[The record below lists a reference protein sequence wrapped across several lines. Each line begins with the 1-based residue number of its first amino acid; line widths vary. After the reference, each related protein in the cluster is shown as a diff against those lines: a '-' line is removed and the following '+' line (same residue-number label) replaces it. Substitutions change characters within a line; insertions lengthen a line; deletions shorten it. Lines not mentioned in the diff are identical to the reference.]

1 MENKTETIKDQ
12 TEQVLEQ
19 SFGIIGKLN
28 SSISELDFGQS
39 LSESSLDKLKL
50 HLGYTK
56 TFSDL
61 AKTRVLYTRVME
73 YEGGNALNPAE
84 KKLDAGN
91 PRARG
96 PKVGTGSVRV
106 GDRESVEQDSE

>member
-28 SSISELDFGQS
+28 NSISELDFGQS

-73 YEGGNALNPAE
+73 YEGGNALNPSD
-84 KKLDAGN
+84 KKLDA
-91 PRARG
+91 RSSS
-96 PKVGTGSVRV
+96 VGTPKINTRV
-106 GDRESVEQDSE
+106 VSTGRRESVEQDSE